1 MEQTQAGATA
11 SRPLQLSIRTILIGA
26 IFVIMLAGS
35 TVIDADAV
43 IQYFSA
49 AGGTPPAILEYGSI
63 ITGLTAAPFL
73 AMGLS
78 IGEDEL
84 HPKT

>member
-1 MEQTQAGATA
+1 MERTQAGATA
-11 SRPLQLSIRTILIGA
+11 SKPMHWSIRTILIGA
-26 IFVIMLAGS
+26 VFVIMLAGAA
-35 TVIDADAV
+35 VIDVDAV
-43 IQYFSA
+43 IQYFTA
-49 AGGTPPAILEYGSI
+49 ASGSPPMILEYGSV

-84 HPKT
+84 HQKA